1 MERRGPR
8 RPVDEGGAGET
19 APPPVVD
26 PHHPESAPPATA
38 AETGRASEVA
48 LQARQVRWEKER
60 RRFEA
65 TQHAE
70 GSRAGEPP
78 DANGSTTP

>member
-8 RPVDEGGAGET
+8 RPVDEGPAGDT
-19 APPPVVD
+19 TSPPAID
-26 PHHPESAPPATA
+26 PPNPESAPPATA

-48 LQARQVRWEKER
+48 LHARQARWEKER

-65 TQHAE
+65 TQPAE
-70 GSRAGEPP
+70 GSRAGDAP
-78 DANGSTTP
+78 DANGSTAP